1 MSRLDSGITVSIYFI
16 MGIFGGYLYGRYF
29 GMADH
34 KTLIYVYT
42 GITASLLFI
51 SIPFVSNIYIL
62 IATVWIIG
70 ILTVAMLTMVYYT
83 VMSMERNNR
92 TVSFSLGFNNFMQ
105 KIIEV
110 VSPALFVYIALNMNY
125 EDSWYIL
132 GISGL
137 IMVFLYPELYKSLDV
152 YF

>member
-1 MSRLDSGITVSIYFI
+1 
-16 MGIFGGYLYGRYF
+16 
-29 GMADH
+29 
-34 KTLIYVYT
+34 
-42 GITASLLFI
+42 
-51 SIPFVSNIYIL
+51 
-62 IATVWIIG
+62 
-70 ILTVAMLTMVYYT
+70 
-83 VMSMERNNR
+83 MSMERNNR

>member
-1 MSRLDSGITVSIYFI
+1 
-16 MGIFGGYLYGRYF
+16 
-29 GMADH
+29 MADH

-42 GITASLLFI
+42 GITASLLFK

>member
-1 MSRLDSGITVSIYFI
+1 

-29 GMADH
+29 GISSH
-34 KTLIYVYT
+34 KTFVYVS
-42 GITASLLFI
+42 TAVVTSLLFI